1 MDSRYKIPAL
11 PRYLKDSDDT
21 VEEENP
27 GRGKTGAER
36 DSEKNQVTKSQESHW
51 REKSEDIESRYP
63 YRKPT
68 QVDEER
74 ILRRAREVLL
84 RNSAN

>member
-11 PRYLKDSDDT
+11 PKYLKTIRDAG
-21 VEEENP
+21 EEGNP

-36 DSEKNQVTKSQESHW
+36 HSEIRVTNLQEARW
-51 REKSEDIESRYP
+51 REKLVEIVYQYP

-74 ILRRAREVLL
+74 ILR
-84 RNSAN
+84 